1 MLSVIIC
8 SVNEKLLS
16 AIKNNI
22 ASTIGIEYELLIWN
36 NKEKDYGLCE
46 VYNLMAAKA
55 QYPYMCFLHEDIIF
69 QTNAW
74 GKIAIEILN
83 QQENI
88 GLVGVAGGQ
97 YKGRYLS
104 GWFSGIAEMDRY
116 HILHKSGQRIETLSN
131 SKYWPTADS
140 RVVCIDGVFM
150 CVKKVVW
157 EKFKFNERLLKGFHF
172 YDIDFSLRV
181 SKLYD
186 VVVTARIEIV
196 HLTMGGDFGDKWVKE
211 AFLFHS
217 EYSKDLPLCLKEV
230 DIGSTEFIVSKTWLD
245 RLKTEDISMN
255 NKIKWIKSQQLYK
268 YKILWWSI
276 LKFLLYRPL
285 GGVPVHNFLKKLK

>member
-8 SVNEKLLS
+8 SVNERLLS
-16 AIKNNI
+16 DIKKNI
-22 ASTIGIEYELLIWN
+22 ASTIGIEYELLVWN
-36 NKEKDYGLCE
+36 NKRKGYGLCG

-55 QYPYMCFLHEDIIF
+55 QYSYMCFLHEDIIF
-69 QTNAW
+69 QTNDW

-131 SKYWPTADS
+131 SKDWPTPES

-157 EKFKFNERLLKGFHF
+157 AKFKFNEQLLKGFHF
-172 YDIDFSLRV
+172 YDLDFSLRV
-181 SKLYD
+181 SKLYN
-186 VVVTARIEIV
+186 VVVTTRIEIV
-196 HLTMGGDFGDKWVKE
+196 HLTRGGDFGDKWVGE

-217 EYSKDLPLCLKEV
+217 EHSKDLPRSLKEV
-230 DIGSTEFIVSKTWLD
+230 NIASSEFIIAKTWLD
-245 RLKTEDISMN
+245 RLKTEDISID

-268 YKILWWSI
+268 HKMLWWSI
-276 LKFLLYRPL
+276 LKFLIYKPL
-285 GGVPVHNFLKKLK
+285 GGISVHNFFKKLK